1 MKHKPESVGRRPSV
15 RTRAQAIRVLEHACS
30 SAGQSMSLSLHLAG
44 DFLDVPG
51 VARRLAYRAEQACT
65 GRQYLSDGDTRR
77 EYQAEAALWLAEGWH
92 P

>member
-1 MKHKPESVGRRPSV
+1 MKRKPKSVGRRPSV

-30 SAGQSMSLSLHLAG
+30 SADQSLFQAG
-44 DFLDVPG
+44 DFLGVPH
-51 VARRLAYRAEQACT
+51 VARRLAYRAEQAC
-65 GRQYLSDGDTRR
+65 DGLNYTPVGNARR